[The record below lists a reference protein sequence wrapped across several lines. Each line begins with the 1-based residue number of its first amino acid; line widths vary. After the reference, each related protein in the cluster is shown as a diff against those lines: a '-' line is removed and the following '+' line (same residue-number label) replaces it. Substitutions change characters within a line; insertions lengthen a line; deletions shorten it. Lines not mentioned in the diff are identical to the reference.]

1 MDKTLITVRAIGD
14 ADIESLI
21 FHRLNYLREMQ
32 GEKEELYLKQLSIEL
47 LVFFTEGLNTK
58 TFFGLVAEYCGEPV
72 SFGGMV
78 IRKIPGDFNGLSYLE
93 ADVINMYTL
102 PDFRR
107 NGISEMILRGLIGEA
122 HQMNISK
129 LALHTTRVGE
139 KLYRSLGFDSP
150 SYPYLELIL

>member
-72 SFGGMV
+72 SFGGMG
-78 IRKIPGDFNGLSYLE
+78 IRKIPGDFNG
-93 ADVINMYTL
+93 
-102 PDFRR
+102 
-107 NGISEMILRGLIGEA
+107 
-122 HQMNISK
+122 
-129 LALHTTRVGE
+129 
-139 KLYRSLGFDSP
+139 
-150 SYPYLELIL
+150 